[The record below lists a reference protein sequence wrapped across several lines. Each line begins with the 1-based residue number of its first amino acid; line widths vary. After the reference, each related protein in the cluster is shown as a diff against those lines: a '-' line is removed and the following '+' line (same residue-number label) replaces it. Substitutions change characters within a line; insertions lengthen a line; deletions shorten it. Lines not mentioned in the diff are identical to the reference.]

1 LPGGTKGLHGGTKGL
16 PGGTTTNETSF
27 FWCF

>member
-1 LPGGTKGLHGGTKGL
+1 LPGGTKGLPGGTKGL